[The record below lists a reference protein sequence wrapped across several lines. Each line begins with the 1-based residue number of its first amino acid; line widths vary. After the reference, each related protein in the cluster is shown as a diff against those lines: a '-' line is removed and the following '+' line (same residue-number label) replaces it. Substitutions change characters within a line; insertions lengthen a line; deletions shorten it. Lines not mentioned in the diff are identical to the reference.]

1 MSSAYAIFNLS
12 MRKRNLYKHP
22 YLSLS
27 FCIHENMF
35 RSAYINKSLKFAK
48 NTFAQTACCVYALA
62 VYIYF
67 TFRIRRDRP
76 RGDGRIFYEKKRERE
91 KERGREREEDKREQ
105 RIKTTYIVKYFCS
118 PKSKK
123 FYTILYRVA

>member
-12 MRKRNLYKHP
+12 MRKRNLYKP
-22 YLSLS
+22 YLSLF

-91 KERGREREEDKREQ
+91 KRREGGKGKKTRGNRE
-105 RIKTTYIVKYFCS
+105 
-118 PKSKK
+118 
-123 FYTILYRVA
+123 